1 MEAVKWG
8 RFWQSLQALGL
19 RPSSPQLS
27 RLIQMKSQ
35 RRVTT
40 IDHAAYLIS
49 EGRESV
55 ADLSACCASNA

>member
-1 MEAVKWG
+1 MGAVKWV

-27 RLIQMKSQ
+27 RLTQMKSQ

-40 IDHAAYLIS
+40 IDDAAYFIS
-49 EGRESV
+49 EGRESDT
-55 ADLSACCASNA
+55 ALSIFIC